1 MKKVIILLILFAI
14 SISVAQDGGLQKARK
29 LAGGTETFVDIPTE
43 LQDNIA
49 KFFNRIGKKEIK
61 DAYENLLEKSPIFEK
76 KEELSSLVKQTL
88 VSFDFYGKFYG
99 FEPVN
104 AEKVTDSYMRIRYI
118 GLYEKYPIRWVF
130 TYYKSPS
137 RGWIV
142 TNVKFDDLSEFF
154 FYDE

>member
-1 MKKVIILLILFAI
+1 MKNLIIYLLIFG
-14 SISVAQDGGLQKARK
+14 SVIAFSQDGGLQKARK
-29 LAGGTETFVDIPTE
+29 LAGGIETYVDIPTE
-43 LQDNIA
+43 LQDNVA
-49 KFFNRIGKKEIK
+49 KFFKLIEKKEIK
-61 DAYENLLEKSPIFEK
+61 DAYEGLLDKSPIFEK
-76 KEELSSLVKQTL
+76 KQEVSSLIKQTL

-104 AEKVTDSYMRIRYI
+104 AEKVTDSYLRLRYV
-118 GLYEKYPIRWVF
+118 GLYEKYPIRWIF
-130 TYYKSPS
+130 TYYKSPD